1 MNLRCIIF
9 DMDGTL
15 TQTNQLIF
23 DSFNAIVERYQGK
36 RLKDAEITALFGP
49 PEEGALAKVVGEELV
64 PKVMDEYLE
73 FYRSNHR
80 RLATIYPGIRALL
93 DYLKS
98 RNQYLALFTG
108 KGIHTTRITL
118 EEFGL
123 TELFDCVITGNDVEQ
138 HKPSGEGIRTI
149 LDRLGLQP
157 DQALMVGDS
166 VADVKAARDAGVPV
180 VSVVWDSYARERVV
194 QLNGENMFETV
205 ADLHEWLRRKLE

>member
-36 RLKDAEITALFGP
+36 RLKDLEITALFGP
-49 PEEGALAKVVGEELV
+49 PEEGALAKVVGEDLV
-64 PKVMDEYLE
+64 PKVMGEYLE
-73 FYRSNHR
+73 FYRSNHQ
-80 RLATIYPGIRALL
+80 RLATLYPGIRPLL

-98 RNQYLALFTG
+98 RKQYLALFTG
-108 KGIHTTRITL
+108 KGVHTTRITL

-123 TELFDCVITGNDVEQ
+123 TDLFDCVITGNDVEE

-149 LDRLGLQP
+149 LERFGLKP

-194 QLNGENMFETV
+194 QMNGENIFETV

>member
-1 MNLRCIIF
+1 
-9 DMDGTL
+9 MDGTL

-36 RLKDAEITALFGP
+36 RMKDGEITALFGP

-80 RLATIYPGIRALL
+80 RLATIYPGIRPLL

-98 RNQYLALFTG
+98 RKQYLALFTG

-123 TELFDCVITGNDVEQ
+123 ADLFDCVITGNDVEE

-149 LDRLGLQP
+149 LERFRLQP
-157 DQALMVGDS
+157 EQALMVGDS

-180 VSVVWDSYARERVV
+180 VSVIWDSYARDRVV
-194 QLNGENMFETV
+194 QLNGENVFETV

>member
-1 MNLRCIIF
+1 
-9 DMDGTL
+9 MDGTL